1 MYIQVFLF
9 INLFRKVRNI
19 NIKLIIEYIKR
30 YKITYIGIVIIFI
43 VGLFIGVIVSFKTG
57 NDEKMEIKDYIVES
71 VENLKE
77 NKENKQDIFISTF
90 FQNAKFTLI
99 VWLLGCTIIAGFT
112 IYFLMLYKGL
122 LIGYIISIILNIFGI
137 SQGLNHISILLLSQY
152 ILFLP
157 AIFLLA
163 TSGIRIYKGILKKES
178 DLKYDILRHSAI
190 RCIMHSNSNNIKL
203 YRSIFCSNFFIKN
216 L

>member
-1 MYIQVFLF
+1 M
-9 INLFRKVRNI
+9 
-19 NIKLIIEYIKR
+19 KLIIEYIKR

-137 SQGLNHISILLLSQY
+137 SQGLNYISILLLSQY

-190 RCIMHSNSNNIKL
+190 RCIMYFNSNNIKL

-216 L
+216 LWKLFTFYIRFDIT